1 MGLRGYVSTELDE
14 VPSSSPGFAARAH
27 WWACAAG
34 RGVEGIG
41 IKLRGLPAEK
51 QLLANS
57 AVA

>member
-1 MGLRGYVSTELDE
+1 MPHTGDE
-14 VPSSSPGFAARAH
+14 KRDIGGTPP
-27 WWACAAG
+27 
-34 RGVEGIG
+34 IG